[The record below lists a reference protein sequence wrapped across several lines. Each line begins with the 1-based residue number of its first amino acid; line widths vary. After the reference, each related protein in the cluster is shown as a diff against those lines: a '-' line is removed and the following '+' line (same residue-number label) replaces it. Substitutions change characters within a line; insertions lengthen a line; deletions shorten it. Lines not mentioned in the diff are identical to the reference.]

1 MRPKVLEMGVASAI
15 MSFNDGT
22 KRLIGVMKKL
32 KIVSGYFSELF
43 CLRWCRARE
52 LFGSQ
57 IPVTTGPQY
66 LNYSVTTRIFLV
78 FP

>member
-1 MRPKVLEMGVASAI
+1 MRPKVLEMGVASA

-22 KRLIGVMKKL
+22 KRLIDVMKKL
-32 KIVSGYFSELF
+32 KIVP
-43 CLRWCRARE
+43 E

-57 IPVTTGPQY
+57 IPVTTGPHY
-66 LNYSVTTRIFLV
+66 LNYSVTTRISLV